1 MSSPGPKPS
10 PLISLE
16 ETRRIIRENIRPLPA
31 VASPLADALGATLA
45 EDATASDFHPA
56 ADLSTMDG
64 YVIRPDESPGIFHVV
79 GEIAAGSAPEHL
91 LLPGQSFRI
100 FTGAPLPENG
110 GRVVMQED
118 TTRDGNSVNIS
129 AFRENLFIRRKGSEA
144 KPGDVILNAG
154 KELGAGEISILAQL
168 GIVSPS
174 IVRRPVIRHIATG
187 DELVSPDLTPGPG
200 QIRDTNSSLLSS
212 LLRPFGAEFHTSRSG
227 DDPSAIS
234 SLADTTCDLLL
245 LSGGASVGDRDFG
258 AKVLRDLGFTI
269 HFDRLNLR
277 PGKPLIFA
285 TRGSQAAF
293 VIPGNPVSHFVTFQV
308 AIRLAIELL
317 CGLTPKWPLLFLEA
331 DGNKPSPDPR
341 DSFMPAVVSF
351 TDGKPLVRFKD
362 WSTSGNSFTLAGA
375 NALVRVHAGSPPGG
389 PFETLLLDLP

>member
-1 MSSPGPKPS
+1 MPSPESKIP

-16 ETRRIIRENIRPLPA
+16 ETRRIIHENIRRLPS
-31 VASPLADALGATLA
+31 VESTLAEALGATLA
-45 EDATASDFHPA
+45 GDATASDFHPA

-64 YVIRPDESPGIFHVV
+64 YVIRADESPGTFRVA
-79 GEIAAGSAPEHL
+79 GEIPAGSVPERP
-91 LLPGQSFRI
+91 LLPGQAFRI

-118 TTRDGNSVNIS
+118 TTRDGESVHIPS
-129 AFRENLFIRRKGSEA
+129 FRANPFIRRKGSEA
-144 KPGDVILNAG
+144 KPADVVLNAG
-154 KELGAGEISILAQL
+154 TKLGAGEISILAQL

-200 QIRDTNSSLLSS
+200 RIRDTNSSLLSS
-212 LLRPFGAEFHTSRSG
+212 LVRPFGAGFHTTRSG
-227 DDPSAIS
+227 DDPHAIS
-234 SLADTTCDLLL
+234 SLAESPCDLLL

-293 VIPGNPVSHFVTFQV
+293 VIPGNPVSHFVTFHV

-317 CGLTPKWPLLFLEA
+317 CGLTPEWPVLLLEA
-331 DGNKPSPDPR
+331 DGNKPTPDPR

-351 TDGKPLVRFKD
+351 TGGKPLVRFKD
-362 WSTSGNSFTLAGA
+362 WSTSGNSFTLAGT
-375 NALVRVHAGSPPGG
+375 NALVRIHAGSPPGG
-389 PFETLLLDLP
+389 PFETLLLELP